1 VDVVCLLADPA
12 EGMGSV
18 PRTRE
23 MRHGCWAIGMRTGR
37 RRIRRR
43 GGWRAGMG
51 HGYWRV
57 AGSGG
62 GERAGM
68 GHGYWRVEDEE
79 LRTMAIGRWGGGRS
93 GGGEDG
99 VLLSRLEWG

>member
-37 RRIRRR
+37 RRIRWR

-57 AGSGG
+57 AGS
-62 GERAGM
+62 
-68 GHGYWRVEDEE
+68 
-79 LRTMAIGRWGGGRS
+79 S
-93 GGGEDG
+93 GGEDG
-99 VLLSRLEWG
+99 VREWGMVTGAWRMRN